1 MQQKSELPEGWT
13 WVEINQLG
21 DLINGDR
28 GKNYPS
34 KKDHVDNGIPFIN
47 AGHLLNGKIL
57 IENMDF
63 ITEEKYNSLRSGK
76 LTEGDLIYCLRGTLG
91 KCAVF
96 SGIKTG
102 AIASSLVILR
112 LNEKINNLYIY
123 YFLISPLGR
132 ELIKLFDNGTAQP
145 NLSAKCVSNYLVPLP
160 PFAEQYRIVSAIEA
174 LFARLDAA
182 NEKLDSVLGV
192 LKKFRESVLA
202 AACDGRLTEEWRGRN
217 PEVED
222 FKISV
227 TDYCKKTESKKKN
240 KSLNYE
246 EEEIHSAPEMW
257 ATEYLE
263 NFIDIAGRIGWKGLK
278 AEEYREEGPL
288 LLSAHNLSSSKYVD
302 FTSANHLSKERYFE
316 SPEIMLKNNDIL
328 LVKDGS
334 GIGKIGIVNDLPQE
348 ATVNSSLLVI
358 RSPEIIVTDFLYYQL
373 SGPEMQNIVRQRIT
387 GSATPH
393 LFQKD
398 IKKFLIKI
406 PPLPEQQ
413 EIVRRVDA
421 LFAFA
426 DSIESNVTAAREKTE
441 KLRQSILAKAFS
453 GKLVETEAEIAKRE
467 GRDYET
473 AEVLLDKIKAE
484 KGNKEKKR

>member
-1 MQQKSELPEGWT
+1 MQQKSELPEGWAEAVLDDIGKWST
-13 WVEINQLG
+13 GGTPSRKIKEYFGGDIPWVKSG
-21 DLINGDR
+21 DLNDSIVTD
-28 GKNYPS
+28 
-34 KKDHVDNGIPFIN
+34 
-47 AGHLLNGKIL
+47 
-57 IENMDF
+57 
-63 ITEEKYNSLRSGK
+63 TEEKITKNGLDNSSAKLLPGGTVSVALYGATIGK
-76 LTEGDLIYCLRGTLG
+76 LGILNIDAATNQA
-91 KCAVF
+91 CANCQVN
-96 SGIKTG
+96 SQ
-102 AIASSLVILR
+102 AINRMFLF
-112 LNEKINNLYIY
+112 Y
-123 YFLISPLGR
+123 YLHSQR
-132 ELIKLFDNGTAQP
+132 EELIKAGQGGAQP
-145 NLSAKCVSNYLVPLP
+145 NITNGIVRNWPITLPPLP
-160 PFAEQYRIVSAIEA
+160 EQHRIVSAIEA
-174 LFARLDAA
+174 LFARLDAT
-182 NEKLDSVLGV
+182 NEKLDSVLEI

-222 FKISV
+222 FKISI

-246 EEEIHSAPEMW
+246 EEEIHLAPEMW

-302 FTSANHLSKERYFE
+302 FTSANHLSEERYFE

-426 DSIESNVTAAREKTE
+426 DSIETKVTVARDKTE

-453 GKLVETEAEIAKRE
+453 GQLVETEAEIAKRE

-473 AEVLLDKIKAE
+473 AEVLLEKIKAE
-484 KGNKEKKR
+484 KGIKDKKK